1 MTWAEIILPEP
12 GDHATE
18 VNHVTLGS
26 FEICWVCLSS
36 PARAGGEDSAFLG
49 ADGTDGLFGFA
60 IDGMGGM
67 ARGAE
72 AARVSATTLARELA
86 RPAELES
93 PVQRAVR
100 AVRQAHAQVIQH
112 CAGGGATIA
121 GAVFSRAQ
129 VQTLHAGD
137 AEVLILGEDGTCRHR
152 TAAHS
157 PVGRA
162 LQRGLIDEE
171 RALAHPERHLVSNGL
186 GVTPMSL
193 HLGPHID
200 LGLGDTALIVTDGV
214 TDNVRETEIAD
225 SLRDSHLPVATAQLT
240 DLCRD
245 RMLRSLT
252 TRTRSPR
259 LGKADDLTLLAI
271 RRTGR

>member
-1 MTWAEIILPEP
+1 
-12 GDHATE
+12 
-18 VNHVTLGS
+18 
-26 FEICWVCLSS
+26 
-36 PARAGGEDSAFLG
+36 
-49 ADGTDGLFGFA
+49 
-60 IDGMGGM
+60 
-67 ARGAE
+67 
-72 AARVSATTLARELA
+72 
-86 RPAELES
+86 
-93 PVQRAVR
+93 
-100 AVRQAHAQVIQH
+100 
-112 CAGGGATIA
+112 
-121 GAVFSRAQ
+121 
-129 VQTLHAGD
+129 
-137 AEVLILGEDGTCRHR
+137 
-152 TAAHS
+152 
-157 PVGRA
+157 
-162 LQRGLIDEE
+162 
-171 RALAHPERHLVSNGL
+171 
-186 GVTPMSL
+186 MSL

>member
-112 CAGGGATIA
+112 CAGGGATPIPN
-121 GAVFSRAQ
+121 
-129 VQTLHAGD
+129 
-137 AEVLILGEDGTCRHR
+137 GTSFP
-152 TAAHS
+152 T
-157 PVGRA
+157 
-162 LQRGLIDEE
+162 
-171 RALAHPERHLVSNGL
+171 ALASRRCRFTSARTSTWGS
-186 GVTPMSL
+186 GT
-193 HLGPHID
+193 
-200 LGLGDTALIVTDGV
+200 
-214 TDNVRETEIAD
+214 
-225 SLRDSHLPVATAQLT
+225 LR
-240 DLCRD
+240 
-245 RMLRSLT
+245 
-252 TRTRSPR
+252 
-259 LGKADDLTLLAI
+259 
-271 RRTGR
+271 